1 MSLCFS
7 LSLSLLSLFIR
18 NFFQS
23 SDRYQNLFSNTAWLW
38 KGISRTRSMLSP
50 DSIILTIFFRN
61 YYRKFCGILWNW
73 RKSKYLRNYDYN
85 VTEGEENRRTTL
97 FSFAILVHSIDIV
110 NIHFLT
116 WEMGHGREF
125 RRKFRSVL
133 SRHLLPPS
141 FFNFTKLEIIKV
153 FARL

>member
-7 LSLSLLSLFIR
+7 LSLSLSC
-18 NFFQS
+18 
-23 SDRYQNLFSNTAWLW
+23 LFSFAIFFNQPTVI
-38 KGISRTRSMLSP
+38 KIYSP
-50 DSIILTIFFRN
+50 TLRDCGREFQELARCFLQILLTIFFRN

-116 WEMGHGREF
+116 REMGHGREF

-141 FFNFTKLEIIKV
+141 FFNFTKLEIIEV